1 MSNYIFIDYPKKKSN
16 KHYDIN
22 RKKIKEYFKNDKNI
36 LSIYEYGK
44 TEAPG
49 VSDLDIIIIF
59 KDTSKK
65 INLNKKKYDFINI
78 DKQLFDLIKFGN
90 VIKMNNETFKSIQ
103 YFDEFKLNHLLG
115 KKLKYIKPN
124 RKELSIINKISISD
138 WVPERILRLQ
148 NILRNKKIILL
159 MLMCFKL
166 IMLFVEIIKKI
177 IGNNENINFV
187 IRETKLLRLKWLQI
201 KEPEIRLILLIKSA
215 QDFKKVIYFTKKI
228 LKI

>member
-115 KKLKYIKPN
+115 NKLKYIKPN
-124 RKELSIINKISISD
+124 REELSIINKISISD

-148 NILRNKKIILL
+148 NILRNKKIHI
-159 MLMCFKL
+159 
-166 IMLFVEIIKKI
+166 IMLYVF
-177 IGNNENINFV
+177 
-187 IRETKLLRLKWLQI
+187 
-201 KEPEIRLILLIKSA
+201 
-215 QDFKKVIYFTKKI
+215 
-228 LKI
+228 

>member
-1 MSNYIFIDYPKKKSN
+1 M
-16 KHYDIN
+16 
-22 RKKIKEYFKNDKNI
+22 
-36 LSIYEYGK
+36 
-44 TEAPG
+44 
-49 VSDLDIIIIF
+49 
-59 KDTSKK
+59 
-65 INLNKKKYDFINI
+65 NKKKYDFINI

-115 KKLKYIKPN
+115 NKLKYIKPN
-124 RKELSIINKISISD
+124 REELSIINKISISD

-148 NILRNKKIILL
+148 NILRNKKIHITNALCVLNSLCYSLKLL
-159 MLMCFKL
+159 
-166 IMLFVEIIKKI
+166 KKI

-215 QDFKKVIYFTKKI
+215 IRISKKLFTLQKTF
-228 LKI
+228 